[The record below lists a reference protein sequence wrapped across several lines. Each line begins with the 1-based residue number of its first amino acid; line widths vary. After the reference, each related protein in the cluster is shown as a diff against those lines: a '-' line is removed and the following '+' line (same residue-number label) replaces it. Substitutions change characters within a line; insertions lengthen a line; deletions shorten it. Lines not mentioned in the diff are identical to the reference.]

1 MSLEIYVTKSFISLL
16 NLGLNFPER
25 MSLKELKK
33 HLKKSI
39 DNEDYEAASR
49 FRDEINKR
57 KEN

>member
-1 MSLEIYVTKSFISLL
+1 MDDMNSDINLEEITK
-16 NLGLNFPER
+16 NPAER